1 MASLSLLGLHSYEPL
16 PPPPLASW
24 PRIKRKMS
32 TLTEL
37 FLPAFV
43 TICCILASLLLFIY
57 KCRSRKTPKTFLLFI
72 DGPDPD
78 NPACAL
84 ALWNHLVASQPSPH
98 LHIVLTGRPVDLR
111 TKKQFKTDTPI
122 REQIPR
128 QDWEQTNSVHACK
141 LLSDSAA
148 RISNYLISCGLS
160 PSSFTIYNGGI
171 ASYAPISDVAHDWEF
186 LYDRTDLITG
196 ISSDAGNIISGE
208 EYASLVQKYNSLTD
222 DDREKTLMS
231 LLRNCKMV
239 PLSQLRV
246 TLQQDDHMELS
257 VFLGGPATAVVH
269 LFEGD
274 QNNSIRTKV
283 VELFAMFGA
292 LMPEK
297 STLLGNQFNA
307 ACDMES
313 AAQLFMENMFPNVP
327 MYIIPTE
334 TAKLPELIVSAGELE
349 SRGAHSYAVS
359 LIKLWESTHSDRPQ
373 PVFDVLPV
381 MAAIPQ
387 FKKAFIWRKK
397 KVVIQDWI
405 KDGQVRQ
412 KFIFTDTDHGLIYVS
427 DGTFNLSRECFLQ
440 FLDYCFRA

>member
-1 MASLSLLGLHSYEPL
+1 
-16 PPPPLASW
+16 
-24 PRIKRKMS
+24 MS

-37 FLPAFV
+37 FVPAFV
-43 TICCILASLLLFIY
+43 TICCILVSLLLLIY
-57 KCRSRKTPKTFLLFI
+57 KCKSRKSHKTFLLFI

-84 ALWNHLVASQPSPH
+84 ALWSHLVASQVLSPH
-98 LHIVLTGRPVDLR
+98 LHIILTGRPVDLK
-111 TKKQFKTDTPI
+111 TKKQVKSDIPI
-122 REQIPR
+122 KEQIPR
-128 QDWEQTNSVHACK
+128 QDWEQTNAIHARK

-148 RISNYLISCGLS
+148 RINNYLISCGLS
-160 PSSFTIYNGGI
+160 SSSFTIYNGGI
-171 ASYAPISDVAHDWEF
+171 ALYAPISDVAHDWEF

-196 ISSDAGNIISGE
+196 VSSDAGTIISVE
-208 EYASLVQKYNSLTD
+208 EYASLIQKYNSLTD
-222 DDREKTLMS
+222 DDRGTTLMS
-231 LLRNCKMV
+231 LLRNYEMV

-246 TLQQDDHMELS
+246 TLKQTQHTELS
-257 VFLGGPATAVVH
+257 VFLGGPATAVVR

-274 QNNSIRTKV
+274 QNNSLRTKV

-313 AAQLFMENMFPNVP
+313 AAQLFMEKMFPNVP

-359 LIKLWESTHSDRPQ
+359 LIKLWESTHNDCPQ
-373 PVFDVLPV
+373 PIFDVLPV
-381 MAAIPQ
+381 MAAVPE

-397 KVVIQDWI
+397 KVVIQEWI
-405 KDGQVRQ
+405 KDGEVRQ

-427 DGTFNLSRECFLQ
+427 DGTFNLSKECFLQ
-440 FLDYCFRA
+440 FLDSCFRA